1 MDGVVAYILSKK
13 FTKDTVVGMGAI
25 QGAPCEVQSI
35 NKVGD
40 TTTVTLKWE
49 DTSGTTHTDS
59 FDILDG
65 EDGISVSNANI
76 NSTGNLIITLSNGN
90 TINCGKVLPQY
101 DTMPSPSS
109 DNEGKIL
116 QYIGNT
122 TVNYTNGYF
131 YECREVSAGVY
142 EWIQKNVQPSG
153 GAGGGVIEGYYNS
166 TDQLFY
172 EEDTYINPISG
183 EDNTLYISLDTNL
196 LYRYNDTDLIFTRV
210 DEHSD
215 GQTIQVTIM
224 PTADSSQLDK
234 VYQFIGTTG
243 TYVNGG
249 FYKCIYDS
257 GTTTYSW
264 TRILVDDVYTK
275 SEIGTLSDL
284 PDTTQNIVQNIVTIK
299 LDIDQLQ
306 ASKMDIDG
314 SNCAQTVTFNK
325 VQQGNSAEAT
335 GDYSHAEGNFT
346 EAIGIYSHAEG
357 GTYSTQGILSR
368 CTAYGESS
376 HAEGKGTS
384 ASGVGSHSEGYGTSA
399 NGNGSHAEGVSTI
412 AGQSYQHVSG
422 KYNDNKTD
430 TLFEIGNGSKNG
442 FIVNRSNAFEVYEN
456 GDVNYTGILKQNGVD
471 ILSTKTNL
479 SDLASAFDNTVSYA
493 VGDYTVYSGGIY
505 RCINAHT
512 GDWDSNDFTLVAIT
526 DELKNK
532 VDKIA
537 GKGLST
543 NDFTDALK
551 DKVIALEPIYL
562 IGSGLNLDRSTGKL
576 TATGMAVPIDSNL
589 SDVSTNPVQNKVI
602 TLTIEQLQGSILN
615 KLDKVASTTTDNFA
629 GFDASGN
636 LIDLGI
642 NKNIVPSSASSSN
655 KLLTASD
662 NLALGET
669 STTAYA
675 GDKGK
680 ANADHIGNLANLSTT
695 VKTDLV
701 NAINEVKGG
710 IPSVPTAY
718 TSNPEMD
725 GTANA
730 GSSTSWAKG
739 DHVHPT
745 DTSRASATDLSN
757 HISNTSNPHSV
768 TASQVGL
775 GNVVNTGDSATP
787 VSGGTTKFTTGG
799 AYTELN
805 KKADIVSGATEDNFA
820 ALDSNGNLKDSGKS
834 SSDFSTV
841 KERKT
846 PASGGQTL
854 SLVNTGDM
862 YTWNNKPTT
871 LGGLTDVTL
880 SSLADGQILEY
891 DGNNSTW
898 KNAENIK
905 DFARFGGS
913 KTFSQLTSSLLTAE
927 NVDKFYLCTD
937 GGTISS
943 ADASNWILPAN
954 SVIPPDS
961 HIAVIEYSTG
971 VYKFDDFGGY
981 IDISGKADKTELD
994 GWTSTATVSN
1004 NTVTFSGLDNSY
1016 GYDLYCQDK
1025 LLGISSITKTTSG
1038 STITLEYTV
1047 TGASGGETCKLRII
1061 K

>member
-1 MDGVVAYILSKK
+1 MDGVVAYILGKSYTKK
-13 FTKDTVVGMGAI
+13 SLIGIGALA
-25 QGAPCEVQSI
+25 GAPCQVQSI
-35 NKVGD
+35 NKVD
-40 TTTVTLKWE
+40 KTTTITLKWE
-49 DTSGTTHTDS
+49 DNVGGVHTQS
-59 FDILDG
+59 FDIEDG
-65 EDGISVSNANI
+65 EDGVSVTNATIKPN
-76 NSTGNLIITLSNGN
+76 GHLELTLSDG
-90 TINCGKVLPQY
+90 TPIDCGQVLPQY
-101 DTMPSPSS
+101 DTMPIPSAS
-109 DNEGKIL
+109 NVGQIL
-116 QYIGNT
+116 QYIGT
-122 TVNYTNGYF
+122 STSSYTNGYF
-131 YECREVSAGVY
+131 YECVNDGGVY
-142 EWIQKNVQPSG
+142 KWVAKSVQDSYTKFEIGDLTNLPDNTKNVVENI
-153 GAGGGVIEGYYNS
+153 GVLKLSI
-166 TDQLFY
+166 DQLQASKLSISDIDS
-172 EEDTYINPISG
+172 ELSDSSTNPVQNKVIKLTIDQLRGSILDILANKEDRF
-183 EDNTLYISLDTNL
+183 
-196 LYRYNDTDLIFTRV
+196 RYST
-210 DEHSD
+210 
-215 GQTIQVTIM
+215 M
-224 PTADSSQLDK
+224 PTADLSQLNK
-234 VYQFIGTTG
+234 IYQFIGETG
-243 TYVNGG
+243 TYTNGG
-249 FYKCIYDS
+249 FYKCIYDNV
-257 GTTTYSW
+257 TTTYSW
-264 TRILVDDVYTK
+264 VRVLVDDVYTK
-275 SEIGTLSDL
+275 SEIGSLTDL
-284 PDTTQNIVQNIVTIK
+284 PDNTKNIVENITTIK
-299 LDIDQLQ
+299 LNIDQLQ
-306 ASKMDIDG
+306 ASK
-314 SNCAQTVTFNK
+314 
-325 VQQGNSAEAT
+325 
-335 GDYSHAEGNFT
+335 
-346 EAIGIYSHAEG
+346 
-357 GTYSTQGILSR
+357 
-368 CTAYGESS
+368 
-376 HAEGKGTS
+376 
-384 ASGVGSHSEGYGTSA
+384 
-399 NGNGSHAEGVSTI
+399 
-412 AGQSYQHVSG
+412 
-422 KYNDNKTD
+422 
-430 TLFEIGNGSKNG
+430 
-442 FIVNRSNAFEVYEN
+442 
-456 GDVNYTGILKQNGVD
+456 
-471 ILSTKTNL
+471 
-479 SDLASAFDNTVSYA
+479 
-493 VGDYTVYSGGIY
+493 
-505 RCINAHT
+505 
-512 GDWDSNDFTLVAIT
+512 
-526 DELKNK
+526 
-532 VDKIA
+532 VDKIT

-543 NDFTDALK
+543 NDFTDVLK
-551 DKVIALEPIYL
+551 DKVIALAPIYL
-562 IGSGLNLDRSTGKL
+562 IGSGLNLDTNTGKL
-576 TATGMAVPIDSNL
+576 TATGISIPIDNALSNT
-589 SDVSTNPVQNKVI
+589 STNPVQNKVI
-602 TLTIEQLQGSILN
+602 TLAMED
-615 KLDKVASTTTDNFA
+615 KLDKVASSINEDFA
-629 GFDASGN
+629 GFDSSGN

-655 KLLTASD
+655 KLLTESD
-662 NLALGET
+662 NLTLGET

-680 ANADHIGNLANLSTT
+680 TNADHIGNLANLSTT

-805 KKADIVSGATEDNFA
+805 KKADIVSGATENNLA
-820 ALDSNGNLKDSGKS
+820 ALDSNGNLIDSGNS

-862 YTWNNKPTT
+862 YNWNNKPTT

-898 KNAENIK
+898 KNAGNIK

-943 ADASNWILPAN
+943 ADASNWILPAGA
-954 SVIPPDS
+954 VIPPDS
-961 HIAVIEYSTG
+961 HIAVIEYTTG

-981 IDISGKADKTELD
+981 IDISGKADKSELD

-1038 STITLEYTV
+1038 STITLQYTV